1 MSVTV
6 FLGSES
12 DFEVIEDGLD
22 ILKEFG
28 VPFTLEVTSAHRSP
42 ERTLRLVRE
51 AEERGTA
58 VFIAVAG
65 KAAHLAGVV
74 AAHTVRPVIGVP
86 VESAALSGMDALL
99 STVQMPKGIPVATV
113 ALGKAGGANAA
124 LLAVEILAV
133 GRRRPPG
140 QARRPP
146 EEDGREGRGDLEE
159 APREDMTSFAIR
171 NFGCRVN
178 QAEAFAWVEELRRGG
193 LRLEEGPGRGD
204 YRPRQFLHPDRPG
217 RPRRAAVHPP
227 GGPGQSRGQ
236 ASS

>member
-1 MSVTV
+1 VSVTV
-6 FLGSES
+6 FLGSDS
-12 DFEVIEDGLD
+12 DYEVIAGGLD
-22 ILKEFG
+22 ILKDFG

-86 VESAALSGMDALL
+86 VEGGALSGMDALF

-124 LLAVEILAV
+124 LLAVEILAL
-133 GRRRPPG
+133 GD
-140 QARRPP
+140 AAL
-146 EEDGREGRGDLEE
+146 REKLVANRKKMADKVE
-159 APREDMTSFAIR
+159 A
-171 NFGCRVN
+171 
-178 QAEAFAWVEELRRGG
+178 
-193 LRLEEGPGRGD
+193 
-204 YRPRQFLHPDRPG
+204 
-217 RPRRAAVHPP
+217 
-227 GGPGQSRGQ
+227 
-236 ASS
+236 ASKKLQEKI

>member
-12 DFEVIEDGLD
+12 DFEVIEGGLD

-51 AEERGTA
+51 ADERGTA

-86 VESAALSGMDALL
+86 VEGGALSGMDALF

-133 GRRRPPG
+133 GNAVLRDKLVAHRKKM
-140 QARRPP
+140 A
-146 EEDGREGRGDLEE
+146 EKVE
-159 APREDMTSFAIR
+159 A
-171 NFGCRVN
+171 N
-178 QAEAFAWVEELRRGG
+178 
-193 LRLEEGPGRGD
+193 
-204 YRPRQFLHPDRPG
+204 
-217 RPRRAAVHPP
+217 
-227 GGPGQSRGQ
+227 SRKLQ
-236 ASS
+236 EKI